1 MSEPKTNRDVVND
14 MSDEE
19 LAKWKLDLS
28 GSEHVRGKNGFCRVW
43 WQDAKPCSENC
54 KCKDCLTEW
63 LKAPAG
69 KHQEVK

>member
-1 MSEPKTNRDVVND
+1 MTEPKTNRDVINA

-19 LAKWKLDLS
+19 LADWKRTFPSDARDRNGYCRIYWLSPKRCRPELSCKQCLLD
-28 GSEHVRGKNGFCRVW
+28 
-43 WQDAKPCSENC
+43 
-54 KCKDCLTEW
+54 W